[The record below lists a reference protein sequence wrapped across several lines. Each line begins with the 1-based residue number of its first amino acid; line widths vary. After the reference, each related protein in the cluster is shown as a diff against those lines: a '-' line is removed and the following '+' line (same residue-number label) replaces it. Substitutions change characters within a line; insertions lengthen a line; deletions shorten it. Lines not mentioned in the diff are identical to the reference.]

1 MGFAAGMYAGQKAA
15 ESAIDNFRASR
26 RNRDERQ
33 VQAEIEGL
41 QTKNAEEIESS
52 TAAGG
57 AYDVEQ
63 LRLASMSPQQLKAQQ
78 VGLGTTPAGSIPQ
91 MSPVD
96 NPQFRPDP
104 NQTVAQGLMAQPRNS
119 ELLSAYPVAP
129 NSQQSRSPASG
140 QAMGMGARPE
150 QVAAITQSEMLRKRE
165 GLLRSRGQTD
175 MADDVAIRASN
186 QEDIEYRQG
195 RDVKEDE
202 RNARKDSQDDQ
213 VFQQNLKI
221 NDFRIAEGERQETL
235 YAALKA
241 TSGMND
247 EEKFNS
253 RAYQELDDVQKTA
266 YLTHNTGLRRATI
279 DSLAA
284 SIKGKVDG
292 AKTVQKLLALYTA
305 EETLTAGTYV
315 VMEKG
320 EDGVVELVTYSDDD
334 DVEQERMPFAS
345 ENMMERYMRTKATD
359 PALAAQSYSTE
370 MKAAATTMAAYTQDI
385 FDNKMSISE
394 AVMKGTDTLI
404 NSEVYA
410 GLDDDEKEIMKLQI
424 FAPLESL
431 MTEDEFTKLVGGI
444 DIPEEGDNT
453 LERFIK
459 RTMGGGPKTVSYS
472 AQGGDPLQGSPDANK
487 QQRLRSEITEL
498 EEKAIDQ
505 APPLYTD
512 QDGNLR
518 EPTPREASRQRQRQQ
533 GLGRGGEYNGFLGNY
548 NTEKSQNADYETLQG
563 LYAELAELEGQNSA
577 NRSQARGLTPGK

>member
-63 LRLASMSPQQLKAQQ
+63 LRLASMTPQQLKAQQ

-104 NQTVAQGLMAQPRNS
+104 NQTVAQGLMRQPGNS

-150 QVAAITQSEMLRKRE
+150 QVAAITQAEMLRKRE

-279 DSLAA
+279 DNLAA
-284 SIKGKVDG
+284 SMEGKVSG
-292 AKTVQKLLALYTA
+292 AKTTKELLALYTA

-320 EDGVVELVTYSDDD
+320 KDGGVELVTYSDDD

-370 MKAAATTMAAYTQDI
+370 MKAAATTMAAYKQDI

-431 MTEDEFTKLVGGI
+431 MTADEFTNLVGGI

-453 LERFIK
+453 LVSFLK
-459 RTMGGGPKTVSYS
+459 KVLPNSDPQTVSYS
-472 AQGGDPLQGSPDANK
+472 AQDGDPLQGSPDANK
-487 QQRLRSEITEL
+487 QQRLQSEITEL

-518 EPTPREASRQRQRQQ
+518 EPTPQEAIRRRQE
-533 GLGRGGEYNGFLGNY
+533 GLGRGGEYIRNK
-548 NTEKSQNADYETLQG
+548 EERQNADYETLQG

>member
-15 ESAIDNFRASR
+15 ESAIDNFRSSR

-104 NQTVAQGLMAQPRNS
+104 NQTFAQGLMRQPRNS

-150 QVAAITQSEMLRKRE
+150 QVAAVTQSEMLRKRE

-202 RNARKDSQDDQ
+202 RNAVIDEQTAQK
-213 VFQQNLKI
+213 FQQELEI
-221 NDFRIAEGERQETL
+221 NGFTIENGQRTQQLR
-235 YAALKA
+235 AAFEA
-241 TSGMND
+241 TAGMSD
-247 EEKFNS
+247 EEIFSS
-253 RAYQELDDVQKTA
+253 RHYQDLDAELKTA
-266 YLTHNTGLRRATI
+266 YLVQNTGLRRATI

-320 EDGVVELVTYSDDD
+320 KDGVVELVTYSDDD

-370 MKAAATTMAAYTQDI
+370 MKAAATTMAAYKQDI

-431 MTEDEFTKLVGGI
+431 MTADEFTNLVGGI

-453 LERFIK
+453 LVSFLK
-459 RTMGGGPKTVSYS
+459 NVLPNSDPKTVSYS
-472 AQGGDPLQGSPDANK
+472 AQDGDPLQGSPDANK
-487 QQRLRSEITEL
+487 QQRLQSEIMEL
-498 EEKAIDQ
+498 EQKGIDQ
-505 APPLYTD
+505 QPPLLVD

-518 EPTPREASRQRQRQQ
+518 GPTPQEAIRQRQQ
-533 GLGRGGEYNGFLGNY
+533 GLGRGGEFIRNK
-548 NTEKSQNADYETLQG
+548 EERQNADSEKLKS

>member
-104 NQTVAQGLMAQPRNS
+104 NQTFAQGLMRQPRNS

-150 QVAAITQSEMLRKRE
+150 QVAAVTQSEMLRKRE

-195 RDVKEDE
+195 RDVLQDE

-221 NDFRIAEGERQETL
+221 NGFRIAEGERQETL
-235 YAALKA
+235 YAALNA

-266 YLTHNTGLRRATI
+266 FLTHNTGLRRATI

-320 EDGVVELVTYSDDD
+320 KDGVVELVTYSDDD
-334 DVEQERMPFAS
+334 DVEQDRMPFAS
-345 ENMMERYMRTKATD
+345 ENMLERYMRAKAKD
-359 PALAAQSYSTE
+359 PAIAAQSYSTE
-370 MKAAATTMAAYTQDI
+370 MKAAAAAMAAAAQQV
-385 FDNKMSISE
+385 FDNEISIAD
-394 AVMKGTDTLI
+394 AVMEGTDTLL
-404 NSEVYA
+404 NSEVYQNLS
-410 GLDDDEKEIMKLQI
+410 GNKEEQDLMKAQI
-424 FAPLESL
+424 FAPLERL
-431 MTEDEFTKLVGGI
+431 MTADEFTKLVGGI

-459 RTMGGGPKTVSYS
+459 ATGIGGGPKTVSYS
-472 AQGGDPLQGSPDANK
+472 AQDGDPLQGSPDANK
-487 QQRLRSEITEL
+487 QQRLQSEIMEL
-498 EEKAIDQ
+498 EQKGIDQ
-505 APPLYTD
+505 QPPLYTD

-518 EPTPREASRQRQRQQ
+518 EPTPQEAIRRRQE
-533 GLGRGGEYNGFLGNY
+533 GLGRGGEYIRNK
-548 NTEKSQNADYETLQG
+548 EERQNADYETLQG

>member
-15 ESAIDNFRASR
+15 ESAIDNFRSSR

-104 NQTVAQGLMAQPRNS
+104 NQTFAQGLMRQPRNS

-150 QVAAITQSEMLRKRE
+150 QVAAVTQSEMLRKRE

-202 RNARKDSQDDQ
+202 RNAVIDEQTAQK
-213 VFQQNLKI
+213 FQQELEI
-221 NDFRIAEGERQETL
+221 NGFTIENGQRTQQLR
-235 YAALKA
+235 AAFEA
-241 TSGMND
+241 TAGMSD
-247 EEKFNS
+247 EEIFSS
-253 RAYQELDDVQKTA
+253 RHYQDLDAELKTA
-266 YLTHNTGLRRATI
+266 YLVQNTGLRRATI

-320 EDGVVELVTYSDDD
+320 KDGVVELVTYSDDD

-370 MKAAATTMAAYTQDI
+370 MKAAATTMAAYKQDI

-431 MTEDEFTKLVGGI
+431 MTADEFTNLVGGI
-444 DIPEEGDNT
+444 VIPEEGDNT
-453 LERFIK
+453 LTGYLK
-459 RTMGGGPKTVSYS
+459 RTLGVDPKTVSYS
-472 AQGGDPLQGSPDANK
+472 AQDGDPLQGSPDANK
-487 QQRLRSEITEL
+487 QQRLQSEITEL

-505 APPLYTD
+505 QPPLLVD

-518 EPTPREASRQRQRQQ
+518 GPTPQEAIRQRQQ
-533 GLGRGGEYNGFLGNY
+533 GLGRGGEFIRNK
-548 NTEKSQNADYETLQG
+548 EERQNADSEKLKS